1 MIPMDDT
8 PFRDTSH
15 PDERLGSLITRIAQ
29 GDHEAFTAFY
39 LLTCRRVYGLARR
52 TIIDAE
58 ISRETTQDVFL
69 IVWEQARKFNPAKG
83 SPMSWLMVITH
94 RRAVD
99 RVRAEQSGNRREIV
113 WEAKTIQHPFDEVAE
128 RFSDPIE
135 ARLVKES
142 LSQLTSLQRES
153 IGLAFYGCLTYP
165 EVAERLGVPVATV
178 KSRIRDGL
186 TQLRNYLGPIL
197 PGG

>member
-1 MIPMDDT
+1 MSRIDDT
-8 PFRDTSH
+8 LSDNASCLREP
-15 PDERLGSLITRIAQ
+15 LASLISQIAE
-29 GDHEAFTAFY
+29 GDHQAFTAFY
-39 LLTCRRVYGLARR
+39 QLTCRRVYGLARR

-69 IVWEQARKFNPAKG
+69 IVWEHAQKFNPAKG

-99 RVRAEQSGNRREIV
+99 RVRAEQRGSRRELI
-113 WEAKTIQHPFDEVAE
+113 WGSKALQHPFDEVTE
-128 RFSDPIE
+128 GFSDPVE
-135 ARLVKES
+135 AKLVTES
-142 LSQLTSLQRES
+142 LAQLTSLQRES
-153 IGLAFYGCLTYP
+153 IRLAFYGCLTYP

-186 TQLRNYLGPIL
+186 RQLREYLGPVR
-197 PGG
+197 PNA

>member
-1 MIPMDDT
+1 MSPIDDT
-8 PFRDTSH
+8 PSDDVSC
-15 PDERLGSLITRIAQ
+15 PNEPLASLISRIAQ

-39 LLTCRRVYGLARR
+39 QLTCRRVYGLARR

-69 IVWEQARKFNPAKG
+69 IVWEHARKFNPAKG

-99 RVRAEQSGNRREIV
+99 RVRAEQRGSRREIV
-113 WEAKTIQHPFDEVAE
+113 WGTKAIQHPFDEVTE
-128 RFSDPIE
+128 GFSDPIE
-135 ARLVKES
+135 TKLVMEG
-142 LSQLTSLQRES
+142 LAQLTSLQRES
-153 IGLAFYGCLTYP
+153 ISLAFYGCLTYP

-186 TQLRNYLGPIL
+186 RQLKNYLGPVL
-197 PGG
+197 PIR